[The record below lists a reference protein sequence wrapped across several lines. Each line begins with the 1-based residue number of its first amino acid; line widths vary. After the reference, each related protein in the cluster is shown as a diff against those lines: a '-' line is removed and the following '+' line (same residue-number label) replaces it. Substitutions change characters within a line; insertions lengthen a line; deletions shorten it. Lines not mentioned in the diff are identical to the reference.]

1 MNHKAIT
8 LLALRASLA
17 LLMLVWGLDK
27 FANPGHGAAVAERF
41 YGGVLAG
48 EGFMPL
54 LGSLQIVLAVG
65 LGVGVFRRFLYPVLV
80 GVTGVTLLGVWR
92 SVVDPWGWFL
102 EDTNALFFPSLIVF
116 AGALVLLAFMDEDVL
131 RPGGSRASAERA
143 PPGSGSTAP
152 GRA

>member
-1 MNHKAIT
+1 MSFKAVS
-8 LLALRASLA
+8 LLALRISLA

-54 LGSLQIVLAVG
+54 LGGLQIVLAVG
-65 LGVGVFRRFLYPVLV
+65 VGLGVFRRYLYPVLA

-102 EDTNALFFPSLIVF
+102 EGTNALFFPSLVIFV
-116 AGALVLLAFMDEDVL
+116 GALVLVAFMDEDTL
-131 RPGGSRASAERA
+131 RPGNRGPRSVPRGEGDPVSSA
-143 PPGSGSTAP
+143 G
-152 GRA
+152 